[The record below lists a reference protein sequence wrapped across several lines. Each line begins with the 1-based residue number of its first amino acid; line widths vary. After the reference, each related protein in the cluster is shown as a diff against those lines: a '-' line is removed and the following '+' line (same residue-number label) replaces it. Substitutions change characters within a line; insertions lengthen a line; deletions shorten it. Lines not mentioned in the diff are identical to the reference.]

1 MAVYTEVDED
11 ALARFV
17 AGYGRGALMAWEGV
31 SEGVENTTYFV
42 SLREGRARREYVLTL
57 FEQLDGEAVQAYA
70 GFTAGFAA
78 AGLPV
83 PHPLLDRAGR
93 SWASLAG
100 KPAIL
105 VPRVPGRHPVR
116 PSLAACRQI
125 GGFLGRAH
133 ALALASGWHW
143 DGPRSPVW
151 LRGLADELLPR
162 LTGADRELL
171 SSELAFWD
179 SWRHTAPDLPRALV
193 HGDLFRDN
201 SLFQRGRLTGVID
214 FFSAGTDYLLFDLAV
229 VVNDWCSAASGEL
242 AKERVL
248 SIVSAYAEVRR
259 LNLDERRLWPAML
272 RLAALRFWVSRLA
285 ASLASPAAGTL
296 LPVRDPAVY
305 QRILTARRERM
316 LTFG

>member
-1 MAVYTEVDED
+1 MAVYTAVDEE
-11 ALARFV
+11 ALKRFV
-17 AGYGRGALMAWEGV
+17 ADYGRGALAAWEGA

-83 PHPLLDRAGR
+83 PYPLRDRDGR
-93 SWASLAG
+93 SWANLAG

-116 PSLAACRQI
+116 PSPAACRQI
-125 GGFLGRAH
+125 GEFLGRAH

-143 DGPRSPVW
+143 KGPRSPAW
-151 LRGLADELLPR
+151 LRGLAGELLPR
-162 LTGADRELL
+162 LAGADQALL

-179 SWRHTAPDLPRALV
+179 HWRDAARELPQALI

-229 VVNDWCSAASGEL
+229 VVNDWC
-242 AKERVL
+242 
-248 SIVSAYAEVRR
+248 
-259 LNLDERRLWPAML
+259 
-272 RLAALRFWVSRLA
+272 
-285 ASLASPAAGTL
+285 
-296 LPVRDPAVY
+296 
-305 QRILTARRERM
+305 
-316 LTFG
+316 